1 MLIAERYQCAIHMPH
16 LSLPIT
22 DQDHGFTR
30 PAGFTV
36 QEHMSMA
43 GLMMRRSESQDA
55 GNAAC
60 FLVLVDDS
68 FVGVVI
74 GSRVIVFSALVALA
88 RHVTVT
94 AEMGTS
100 TPPAD
105 DT

>member
-1 MLIAERYQCAIHMPH
+1 
-16 LSLPIT
+16 
-22 DQDHGFTR
+22 
-30 PAGFTV
+30 
-36 QEHMSMA
+36 MA

-55 GNAAC
+55 GNTARRFL
-60 FLVLVDDS
+60 FLVLVHDS

-94 AEMGTS
+94 AEMGAS

>member
-1 MLIAERYQCAIHMPH
+1 
-16 LSLPIT
+16 
-22 DQDHGFTR
+22 
-30 PAGFTV
+30 
-36 QEHMSMA
+36 MA

-55 GNAAC
+55 GNTARRL
-60 FLVLVDDS
+60 LVLVHDS